1 MRVITPISY
10 RLPADRALADAIMQ
24 QLDLDPN
31 TVFEIHIAE
40 TGVEVGVYVRDEA
53 GNFRID
59 DERRDLVREWITAGG
74 PA

>member
-10 RLPADRALADAIMQ
+10 HLPADRALADAIMQ
-24 QLDLDPN
+24 RLDLDPN